1 MAIYMKIKGIDGHVT
16 TKGYENW
23 IELQNFNF
31 NVSRNLST
39 TTGNV
44 ADRERTKPTLS
55 ELTINKEIDKTT
67 PDLFSA
73 ACGTREG
80 GKAID
85 EIDIHVCHTSGDSVK
100 PYIEYKLNNVLLSN
114 YQIQGDKKCETS
126 RPAET
131 IALNY
136 DKIQMNF
143 TTHDEKHSSG
153 SPARAGYDLK
163 AGTKV

>member
-1 MAIYMKIKGIDGHVT
+1 MAAYMKIKGIDGHVT
-16 TKGYENW
+16 TKGYEKW
-23 IELQNFNF
+23 IELKSIGF
-31 NVSRNLST
+31 NVNRSLST
-39 TTGNV
+39 TSGNV
-44 ADRERTKPTLS
+44 TDRERTKPTLS
-55 ELTINKEIDKTT
+55 EITVMKEIDKTT

-85 EIDIHVCHTSGDSVK
+85 EIEIHICQTSGDSVK

-114 YQIQGDKKCETS
+114 YVVAGDEKGRPQETV
-126 RPAET
+126 
-131 IALNY
+131 ALNY
-136 DKIQMNF
+136 DKIQMNY
-143 TTHDEKHSSG
+143 TSHDEKHSAG

>member
-16 TKGYENW
+16 TKGYEKW
-23 IELQNFNF
+23 IELDSVGF
-31 NVSRNLST
+31 NVNRSLST

-44 ADRERTKPTLS
+44 TDRERTKPTLS
-55 ELTINKEIDKTT
+55 EIAIIKDIDKTT

-73 ACGTREG
+73 ACGTREN

-100 PYIEYKLNNVLLSN
+100 PYIEYTLNNVLLSN
-114 YQIQGDKKCETS
+114 YQIQGDNKCEKA
-126 RPAET
+126 RPQET
-131 IALNY
+131 ISLNY
-136 DKIQMNF
+136 DKIQMKY
-143 TTHDEKHSSG
+143 TSHDEKHGAG
-153 SPARAGYDLK
+153 SPVRAGYDLS